1 MARVMLALKTVLSSQ
16 DSIPILVFDEV
27 DANIGGET
35 ATVVGQKMSQIGK
48 KRQVICITHLA
59 PVAAAGNNHYL
70 VEKEVSNGRTLTKVF
85 PLTEN
90 DRINELARMLGGGS
104 DAVRR
109 HAKELLK

>member
-1 MARVMLALKTVLSSQ
+1 MGRILKEISQ
-16 DSIPILVFDEV
+16 K
-27 DANIGGET
+27 G
-35 ATVVGQKMSQIGK
+35 
-48 KRQVICITHLA
+48 QVICITHLA
-59 PVAAAGNNHYL
+59 PVAAAGNKHYL